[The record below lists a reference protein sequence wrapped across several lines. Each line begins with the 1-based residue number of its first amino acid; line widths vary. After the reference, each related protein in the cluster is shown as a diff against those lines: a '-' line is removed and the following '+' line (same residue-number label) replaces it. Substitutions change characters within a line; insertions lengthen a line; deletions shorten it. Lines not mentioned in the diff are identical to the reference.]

1 MTILQGIQPSGS
13 LHIGNYFG
21 AIKNQI
27 ELSERNLTLT
37 LIADYHA
44 LTTISNPNILRNNI
58 VNIVK
63 TYLALGLSI
72 LGDSSNNEIV
82 RQSSFPEIQ
91 ELSGI
96 LSSVCGMNILNRSH
110 AYKSK
115 IENGLIPSAAL
126 YNYPILMTADIL
138 IFDIGKDPIK
148 IVVGQDQQQHLEI
161 TEQIIT
167 SFNERY
173 GNTFRIPQIVL
184 SNTPY
189 VVGTDGQKMS
199 KSYGNII
206 PIIAKPE
213 EIKKIISKI
222 VTDSKPLGSSLDF
235 DNCKIIALLKLFK
248 KDDELSLIR
257 SDYENG
263 KIGYGHTKNILSE
276 SIINHFS
283 QANYYFNNISDL
295 EIKQVINIEAERSR
309 YLGAIVEDKI
319 KTIREI
325 VGLN

>member
-27 ELSERNLTLT
+27 ELSEKNLTLT

-44 LTTISNPNILRNNI
+44 LTTISNPNTLRNNI
-58 VNIVK
+58 VDIVK
-63 TYLALGLSI
+63 TYLSLGLST
-72 LGDSSNNEIV
+72 LGFDSNNHIV

-110 AYKSK
+110 AYRSK
-115 IENGLIPSAAL
+115 IENGLIPSVAL

-138 IFDIGKDPIK
+138 IFDQKIIPIK
-148 IVVGQDQQQHLEI
+148 VVVGQDQQQHLEI

-199 KSYGNII
+199 KSYGNTI

-222 VTDSKPLGSSLDF
+222 ITDSKPLGSSLDF

-248 KDDELSLIR
+248 NNDELSSIR

-263 KIGYGHTKNILSE
+263 KIGYGHAKNILSDT
-276 SIINHFS
+276 IIKYFS
-283 QANYYFNNISDL
+283 QANYYFNNISVHEVNQIL
-295 EIKQVINIEAERSR
+295 NIEVERSNN
-309 YLGAIVEDKI
+309 LGIIAEDTI
-319 KTIREI
+319 KMVREI
-325 VGLN
+325 IGLA